1 MTKSSKLRIKNSATA
16 GWPIYFK
23 DRLEIGNLA
32 SQTAICTLWT
42 PKELI
47 KNTVS
52 PESYALLGQLYTKKG
67 INYILRNILANPF
80 ITKIY
85 LVGSDLMES
94 GQALLNLCQSGIT
107 SDYKIVGDEVAEI
120 EKEIPINAIND
131 FRKNVKIVDLRG
143 AGNLKNLEKELGHCP
158 VGAVS
163 YLKAPDLWALPGTF
177 PDPPHLEI
185 LSFPSEMGLIKISR
199 PTIADAYPAVLKHVL
214 DFGRESEAMIGYVS
228 DTSKKLKELLNL
240 SVVIS
245 QEDLNTSNTPNIP
258 FPFSSKDL
266 DSYLKGFF
274 DPDRHTEDYT
284 YGERL
289 RNFGKDQIK
298 QIRQAYPF
306 LNIDRFK
313 PLFPHGGFDQV
324 TGSIVRKL
332 QKFPYDKGAIALL
345 GNVFTDVF
353 PQRPPKKTPCLFL
366 IQCQIYEGKLNL
378 TAYFRSNDMYNAWP
392 LNAFALKKLQDD
404 IAGILYVKSGPLVT
418 ISNMAHIY
426 ENNYHDAQKI
436 VYKSYKLS
444 CEWDPRGNF
453 IVSADSQSGEIT
465 VKLMTP
471 DGKVETRS
479 WKVDGRKPKAAREL
493 CFMIEQDLGVSTIG
507 NAMYIGRQLERA
519 EVAVKRGMEY
529 RQDEALRLAKNL
541 KF

>member
-1 MTKSSKLRIKNSATA
+1 
-16 GWPIYFK
+16 
-23 DRLEIGNLA
+23 
-32 SQTAICTLWT
+32 
-42 PKELI
+42 
-47 KNTVS
+47 
-52 PESYALLGQLYTKKG
+52 
-67 INYILRNILANPF
+67 
-80 ITKIY
+80 
-85 LVGSDLMES
+85 
-94 GQALLNLCQSGIT
+94 
-107 SDYKIVGDEVAEI
+107 
-120 EKEIPINAIND
+120 
-131 FRKNVKIVDLRG
+131 
-143 AGNLKNLEKELGHCP
+143 
-158 VGAVS
+158 
-163 YLKAPDLWALPGTF
+163 
-177 PDPPHLEI
+177 
-185 LSFPSEMGLIKISR
+185 
-199 PTIADAYPAVLKHVL
+199 
-214 DFGRESEAMIGYVS
+214 
-228 DTSKKLKELLNL
+228 
-240 SVVIS
+240 
-245 QEDLNTSNTPNIP
+245 
-258 FPFSSKDL
+258 
-266 DSYLKGFF
+266 F